1 MKNTMAIYFCQMY
14 MELSTQ
20 QFSIYWLNLLS
31 PLHISHDILSLFFL
45 VHLAH
50 NHVYME
56 MTVIGQDHNTEE
68 FS

>member
-1 MKNTMAIYFCQMY
+1 MY

-20 QFSIYWLNLLS
+20 QFSIYLLNLLS
-31 PLHISHDILSLFFL
+31 PLNISHDILSLFFL

-56 MTVIGQDHNTEE
+56 MTAIGPDHNAEE
-68 FS
+68 FNWMHLL